1 MCLKYLHG
9 AAKDGAQINCCFQF
23 GNTIAQITCSFALI
37 NHSAI
42 WTPYIS
48 LSYHLPFYAY
58 ILSFNISNLLLH
70 ITHHITDWKTV
81 IDVLPSAKNCFILG
95 TAHTEIVKQDSLV
108 YVMFF
113 AIIMFQW
120 VDTHLNLYSED
131 IHIIQQYFQYW
142 ISLIVWKCFTNSC
155 RVNRFRDNSMELQ
168 RIAIGDNHNNQTS
181 FPTKVLSYTS

>member
-1 MCLKYLHG
+1 MLQTRGEILCLKYLHG

-23 GNTIAQITCSFALI
+23 RNTIAQITCSFALI

-70 ITHHITDWKTV
+70 ITHYITDWKTV

-95 TAHTEIVKQDSLV
+95 TAHTEIVKEDSLV

-120 VDTHLNLYSED
+120 VDTH
-131 IHIIQQYFQYW
+131 FPK
-142 ISLIVWKCFTNSC
+142 ISISYNSIF
-155 RVNRFRDNSMELQ
+155 NIEFRSLFGSVLQ
-168 RIAIGDNHNNQTS
+168 I
-181 FPTKVLSYTS
+181 PVE